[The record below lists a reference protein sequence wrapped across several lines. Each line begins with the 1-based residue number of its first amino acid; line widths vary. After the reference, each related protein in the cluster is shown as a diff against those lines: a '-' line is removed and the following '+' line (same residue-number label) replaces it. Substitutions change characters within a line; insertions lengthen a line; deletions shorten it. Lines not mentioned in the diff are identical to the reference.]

1 MRDFLRHLFVPR
13 ESNNYRAKIL
23 HHQIIVLTIA
33 FLFSLQILFSS
44 LNRAHPEVL
53 GFNSGISTGELLIL
67 TNQER
72 VKLGFPPLVLNEEL
86 SKAAYDKA
94 KDMFA
99 KDYWAHNSP
108 DGLTPWVFIK
118 NDGYDYMYAGE
129 NLARG
134 FNNSQDV
141 VNAWMASEKHKENII
156 SPNYKE
162 IGFAVVNGKLLGDD
176 TVLVVQMFGSKKSE
190 VAAST
195 PSVMSTNSAVAQNSA
210 NSAGNILSN
219 GNVLNTVDNVK
230 SVENKLPKN
239 LILIVI
245 GIFIVALI
253 IDMVMIEKKKI
264 IRLAGHNLDHIL
276 FLGIIF
282 IVIMFIVRGSIL

>member
-1 MRDFLRHLFVPR
+1 
-13 ESNNYRAKIL
+13 
-23 HHQIIVLTIA
+23 
-33 FLFSLQILFSS
+33 
-44 LNRAHPEVL
+44 
-53 GFNSGISTGELLIL
+53 
-67 TNQER
+67 
-72 VKLGFPPLVLNEEL
+72 
-86 SKAAYDKA
+86 
-94 KDMFA
+94 
-99 KDYWAHNSP
+99 
-108 DGLTPWVFIK
+108 
-118 NDGYDYMYAGE
+118 
-129 NLARG
+129 
-134 FNNSQDV
+134 
-141 VNAWMASEKHKENII
+141 
-156 SPNYKE
+156 
-162 IGFAVVNGKLLGDD
+162 
-176 TVLVVQMFGSKKSE
+176 QMFGSKKSE